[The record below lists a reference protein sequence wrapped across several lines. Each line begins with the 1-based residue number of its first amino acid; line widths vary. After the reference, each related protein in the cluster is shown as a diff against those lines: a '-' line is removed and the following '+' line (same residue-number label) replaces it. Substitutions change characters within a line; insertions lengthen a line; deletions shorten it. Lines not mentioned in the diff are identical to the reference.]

1 MNRPLPTMF
10 VNTSIAQ
17 AQPEEYDGLLQD
29 EFATG
34 RGAMVSFEVSPL
46 LFAKEYLHDLDL
58 DDSDDEDDT
67 ATSTNTDELDRGYA
81 RIESRLVRKHVDSGA
96 LARATPS
103 SNSAH
108 KGPTY
113 HFTSHSKD
121 LGLNEFA
128 CPDASRLS
136 TTSTAPITQPT
147 THRRTNSCPTT
158 DLSELIV
165 DLIANPTTAN
175 ESTGLQKA
183 AVVSEMKK
191 SAKDQAPAA

>member
-1 MNRPLPTMF
+1 MF
-10 VNTSIAQ
+10 ANTSVAHTEL
-17 AQPEEYDGLLQD
+17 EEYKGLLHN
-29 EFATG
+29 ESAS
-34 RGAMVSFEVSPL
+34 GAMVSFEVSHL
-46 LFAKEYLHDLDL
+46 TFAEEFLNDFDDL
-58 DDSDDEDDT
+58 DDDSEDEDDT
-67 ATSTNTDELDRGYA
+67 VTSTTTCAYA
-81 RIESRLVRKHVDSGA
+81 RIQSRLVHKHVDSGA
-96 LARATPS
+96 LAGAPS
-103 SNSAH
+103 SSSASAH
-108 KGPTY
+108 RGPTY

-147 THRRTNSCPTT
+147 THRRTNSCPST

-165 DLIANPTTAN
+165 DLIANPPTAN

-183 AVVSEMKK
+183 VVVSEMKK